1 MAHLGHYG
9 RRAPEIVE
17 RGPVGSARYSR
28 SVAPS
33 AWTPTPP
40 ARHATDITFTT
51 STVRERV
58 LLVGTFSLPRLRS
71 ILITN
76 YRSVAGPIR
85 IDVPSGRPLVLVGEN
100 NAGKSNIVRGLE
112 LLLGEYWP
120 GNHKPDDH
128 EFFDRDSE
136 GDPIEIRIGVD
147 DVVHAG
153 KYGEQA
159 VSELVWRYPPD
170 EEIGR
175 SLYMVF
181 TDGEPSGFVSNDT
194 REQCICLRVGA
205 DRRLSYQLS
214 YTTKWTLL
222 SKLMRQF
229 HKSLTSKPGTVE
241 ELQEK
246 FEQIKEIFLSVAPFA
261 AFDSELDR
269 KVEEL
274 SGNLTYGLAIDFS
287 AYDPSNFFHAL
298 RVLPREGAN
307 TRTFEELGT
316 GQEQILAIA
325 FAHAYATAFHGSSR
339 TLILVIEEPEAHLH
353 PLAQR
358 WVAQHLRALARTEGV
373 QVIVTTHSPAFVSV
387 LDLEGLVLV
396 RKEDGS
402 SVVQQ
407 LTPTQ
412 LATHCQTLGADHATQ
427 DTILPFYD
435 VAATNEILAGLFARE
450 VVLVEGPTEAE
461 ALPTYLKRV
470 KLDVVKE
477 GIAILPV
484 FGVGNLAKWFRF
496 FSAYDVPV
504 FVIFDNDTKDD
515 AEKERRN
522 DLFDALQLSRE
533 TSARLLNATI
543 PAVEQHVAAFGVNF
557 ERTLRDLF
565 GDEYASLEKEAAERF
580 GLSQHASKPLVAR
593 FVAEGI
599 DQNHESEAW
608 AFFAELAQ
616 AISKSNADRMIGGHK
631 QPEEEEEK
639 EEPRGGGGEE
649 EEEEEEEDIPF

>member
-358 WVAQHLRALARTEGV
+358 WVAQHL
-373 QVIVTTHSPAFVSV
+373 
-387 LDLEGLVLV
+387 
-396 RKEDGS
+396 
-402 SVVQQ
+402 
-407 LTPTQ
+407 TPTQ

-580 GLSQHASKPLVAR
+580 WLSQHASKPLVAR

-631 QPEEEEEK
+631 QPEEEEE
-639 EEPRGGGGEE
+639 
-649 EEEEEEEDIPF
+649 EDIPF